1 MMTQHKLLIVSD
13 IDACFM
19 DEDYRYEAAM
29 EAVQALR
36 KKGYPLVFN
45 SSKTL
50 AELQALTQE
59 LELDT
64 PIVAENGGIIA
75 VPKISELAELCQS
88 STEKT
93 WHEMGEYWI
102 SNTAL
107 SRSAILKVAHEL
119 RSEHHFAF
127 QGFADWAVSDVINH
141 TGLSQEKA
149 TLAKDRHVSEP
160 ILWQDT
166 QERWQN
172 FYQLIQEHQIRA
184 LHGGRFIH
192 LMGSCDKSDGLEAV
206 RSLYQT
212 FDRETDWTTMAL
224 GDSPNDLSMLESAD
238 IGIIIPHSD
247 GPRIPLQS
255 SHMTYACSPA
265 SKGWNLAVLDTL
277 QQF

>member
-1 MMTQHKLLIVSD
+1 MMTQHKLLVVSD

-19 DEDYRYEAAM
+19 DENYRYEDAM
-29 EAVQALR
+29 EAVHALQ

-50 AELQALTQE
+50 AELKALTQE

-75 VPKISELAELCQS
+75 VPKNSDLAELCQS
-88 STEKT
+88 STEKL
-93 WHEMGEYWI
+93 WQEMDEYWI

-107 SRSAILKVAHEL
+107 SRTAILKVAHEL

-127 QGFADWAVSDVINH
+127 QGFADWDVSDVMAH
-141 TGLSQEKA
+141 TGLEQNKA
-149 TLAKDRHVSEP
+149 ALAKDRHVSEP
-160 ILWQDT
+160 IIWQDT
-166 QERWQN
+166 QERWLE
-172 FYQLIQEHQIRA
+172 FYQLIQKKQTRA

-206 RSLYQT
+206 RSLYEA
-212 FDRETDWTTMAL
+212 FDSETDWTSMAL

-238 IGIIIPHSD
+238 IGIVIPHSD
-247 GPRIPLQS
+247 GPRIQLQS

-265 SKGWNLAVLDTL
+265 SKGWNLAVLDIL

>member
-1 MMTQHKLLIVSD
+1 MTPHKLLIVTD

-19 DEDYRYEAAM
+19 DENYRYEDAM
-29 EAVQALR
+29 EAVQALQR
-36 KKGYPLVFN
+36 KGYPLVFN

-50 AELQALTQE
+50 AELQDLTRE
-59 LELDT
+59 LNLDT
-64 PIVAENGGIIA
+64 PIIAENGGIIA
-75 VPKISELAELCQS
+75 VPKNSELAELCQS

-93 WHEMGEYWI
+93 WQEMGSYWI

-119 RSEHHFAF
+119 RSEHQFAF
-127 QGFADWAVSDVINH
+127 QGFADWAVSDVMTH
-141 TGLSQEKA
+141 TGLSEEKA

-166 QERWQN
+166 QERWQD
-172 FYQLIQEHQIRA
+172 FYELMQKHQIRA

-192 LMGSCDKSDGLEAV
+192 LMSCCDKSDGLKAA
-206 RSLYQT
+206 RSLYQK
-212 FDRETDWTTMAL
+212 FDPKTDWTTMAL
-224 GDSPNDLSMLESAD
+224 GDSPNDLSMLEHAD
-238 IGIIIPHSD
+238 IAIIVPHPE

-255 SHMTYACSPA
+255 SHMTYACYPA
-265 SKGWNLAVLDTL
+265 SKGWNLAVLDRL